1 MELRELLSQV
11 DSNKRPIARQL
22 ITELE
27 FMQSTLEKLRG
38 EIEANG
44 VVEEF
49 KQGKQEF
56 TREAPALKSY
66 NLTVSRYST
75 LYKQLTDLLPDG
87 EPEQGDEFD
96 AFVSGA

>member
-1 MELRELLSQV
+1 MELQNLLPQV
-11 DSNKRPIARQL
+11 DCNKRPIARQL
-22 ITELE
+22 ITELD
-27 FMQSTLEKLRG
+27 FMKSTLEKLRA

-49 KQGKQEF
+49 KQGKQQF
-56 TREAPALKSY
+56 TRETPALKAY
-66 NLTVSRYST
+66 NLTVSRYSM

-96 AFVSGA
+96 QFVSEA

>member
-1 MELRELLSQV
+1 MELMDLLPQI

-27 FMQSTLEKLRG
+27 FMQSTLEKLRA

-49 KQGKQEF
+49 KNGKQEF
-56 TREAPALKSY
+56 TRETPALKSY

-96 AFVSGA
+96 EFIKGA